1 MTELENP
8 IGLGEETL
16 EDVLDDY
23 STLAICITILGLA
36 WFLVFLII
44 YMLFC

>member
-1 MTELENP
+1 MTELKQIIGSNEVEELLEN
-8 IGLGEETL
+8 
-16 EDVLDDY
+16 Y

>member
-1 MTELENP
+1 MTELENL
-8 IGLGEETL
+8 IGLGEVEELL
-16 EDVLDDY
+16 EDY
-23 STLAICITILGLA
+23 STLAICITILGIA